1 MSGTAWGRVRAYPMS
16 DTVRNREP
24 GAPGPTRVLVVD
36 DSDAAGSAARR
47 ALEGAGFEVSD
58 AGDGDDALKVAG
70 SEPPDLILLDLGMPG
85 MGGLEVL
92 SEIRRTSALP
102 IIVLSG
108 RAEESERVVAFEMGA
123 DDYIVKP
130 FLVRELPARIRSVLR
145 RARPAAPAAL
155 DFGGL
160 EIRTAEREVL
170 VRGERVDTTAKEFD
184 LLARLASEPRRVF
197 SRSQLLEEVWD
208 SSRDWQDPA
217 TVTEHIRRL
226 RRKIEDDPE
235 QPRWLHT
242 VRGVGYRFE
251 P

>member
-1 MSGTAWGRVRAYPMS
+1 MTNTTRRS
-16 DTVRNREP
+16 EP
-24 GAPGPTRVLVVD
+24 GSAGPPRVLVVD
-36 DSDAAGSAARR
+36 DSGEAREAARR
-47 ALEGAGFEVSD
+47 ALDRAGFAVTEAS
-58 AGDGDDALKVAG
+58 DGDQALKAVAMD
-70 SEPPDLILLDLGMPG
+70 PPDLILLDLAMPG
-85 MGGLEVL
+85 IGGLEVL
-92 SEIRRTSALP
+92 TEIRRTSELP

-108 RAEESERVVAFEMGA
+108 RAEESERVVALEMGA

-145 RARPAAPAAL
+145 RSQPAAPSTL

-160 EIRTAEREVL
+160 EIRVAEREVV
-170 VRGERVDTTAKEFD
+170 VRGERVETTAKEFD
-184 LLARLASEPRRVF
+184 LLARLAAEPRRVF
-197 SRSQLLEEVWD
+197 SRAQLLEEVWG

-226 RRKIEDDPE
+226 RRKIEEDPE

>member
-1 MSGTAWGRVRAYPMS
+1 MTDITRH
-16 DTVRNREP
+16 REP
-24 GAPGPTRVLVVD
+24 GSPEPTRILVVD
-36 DSDAAGSAARR
+36 DSSEAREAARR
-47 ALEGAGFEVSD
+47 ALDRAGFIVTEAS
-58 AGDGDDALKVAG
+58 DGDDALKSVTVD
-70 SEPPDLILLDLGMPG
+70 PPDLILLDLGMPG

-92 SEIRRTSALP
+92 TEIRRTSELP
-102 IIVLSG
+102 VIVLSG
-108 RAEESERVVAFEMGA
+108 RAEESERVVALEMGA

-145 RARPAAPAAL
+145 RSRPAPPSTL

-160 EIRTAEREVL
+160 EIRVAEREVV

-197 SRSQLLEEVWD
+197 SRAQLLEEVWG

-226 RRKIEDDPE
+226 RRKIEEDPE

>member
-1 MSGTAWGRVRAYPMS
+1 MT
-16 DTVRNREP
+16 DTPRHREP
-24 GAPGPTRVLVVD
+24 GSPGPTRVLVVD
-36 DSDAAGSAARR
+36 DSGEAREAARR
-47 ALEGAGFEVSD
+47 ALDRAGFAVTEASN
-58 AGDGDDALKVAG
+58 GDEALKAVTAD
-70 SEPPDLILLDLGMPG
+70 PPDLILLDLGMPG

-92 SEIRRTSALP
+92 TEIRRTSELP
-102 IIVLSG
+102 VIVLSG
-108 RAEESERVVAFEMGA
+108 RAEESERVVALEMGA

-145 RARPAAPAAL
+145 RSRPAPPSTL
-155 DFGGL
+155 EFGGL
-160 EIRTAEREVL
+160 EIRVAEREIV
-170 VRGERVDTTAKEFD
+170 VRGERVETTAKEFD

-197 SRSQLLEEVWD
+197 SRAQLLEEVWG

-226 RRKIEDDPE
+226 RRKIEEDPE

>member
-1 MSGTAWGRVRAYPMS
+1 MRDAVRTPEQPTGTDTGRFS
-16 DTVRNREP
+16 I
-24 GAPGPTRVLVVD
+24 LVVD
-36 DSDAAGSAARR
+36 DSSEARDAARR
-47 ALEGAGFEVSD
+47 ALERANFTVSE
-58 AGDGDDALKVAG
+58 AHDGDEALTAIVAVR
-70 SEPPDLILLDLGMPG
+70 PDLVLLDLAMPG

-92 SEIRRTSALP
+92 TQIRRTSDLP
-102 IIVLSG
+102 VIVLSG
-108 RAEESERVVAFEMGA
+108 RGEESERVVALEMGA

-145 RARPAAPAAL
+145 RARPAPSKAL
-155 DFGGL
+155 EFGPL
-160 EIRTAEREVL
+160 EIRLAEREVL
-170 VRGERVDTTAKEFD
+170 LDGRRVETTAKEFD
-184 LLARLASEPRRVF
+184 LLARLVSEPRRVF
-197 SRSQLLEEVWD
+197 SRDQLLEMVWG

-235 QPRWLHT
+235 QPRWLQT